1 MPPVMQP
8 VYSSNVDSVGYD
20 EATREMYVAW
30 TGGKTSVYSGVP
42 PGLAGDAT
50 KAYSVGAFL
59 NENVKG
65 RYEHK
70 YLPT

>member
-1 MPPVMQP
+1 MPPLMQS

-20 EATREMYVAW
+20 ETAKALYVSWA
-30 TGGKTSVYSGVP
+30 GGKTSVYSGVP
-42 PGLAGDAT
+42 PSTAEDAT

-65 RYEHK
+65 RYDHK
-70 YLPT
+70 YLS